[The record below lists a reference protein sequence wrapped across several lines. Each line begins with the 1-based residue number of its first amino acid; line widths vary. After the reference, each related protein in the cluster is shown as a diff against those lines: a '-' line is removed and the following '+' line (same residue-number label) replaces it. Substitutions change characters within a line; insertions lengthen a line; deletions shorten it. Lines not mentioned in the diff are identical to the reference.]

1 MPIASKFAALGGGN
15 GFPYCLAFVD
25 VSSFVV
31 HPLTLEQA
39 MKCYWLLS
47 ELKCTASAELNAAT
61 ADPPFNIST
70 SITNIPLEG
79 SDLDGK
85 PNGEVRKPHERACGG
100 SFGFFDNLY
109 SEQTNGGSY
118 VRIGVTCGPRIE
130 RLYNGSVY
138 DENNFIGYGLRG
150 ASGDESS
157 LPTFN
162 ITASAAGYGG
172 GSALVQI
179 ASYQKPFSS
188 SSIFRRDIRTITL
201 DVGGEDISFIMRQRA
216 ALSGRDG
223 GLTSHLFTFT
233 DSGCDIKSVF
243 TAQPSVTSAH
253 FKIDVTELDVFTF
266 N

>member
-1 MPIASKFAALGGGN
+1 MPIASKFAALGAGN
-15 GFPYCLAFVD
+15 GFPSCLAFVD

-61 ADPPFNIST
+61 ANPPFNIST
-70 SITNIPLEG
+70 SITNIPLEE

-85 PNGEVRKPHERACGG
+85 PNGKVRKPHERVCGG
-100 SFGFFDNLY
+100 SFGFFDNQY
-109 SEQTNGGSY
+109 SEQTNGGSF
-118 VRIGVTCGPRIE
+118 VRIEVNCFPSIQ

-138 DENNFIGYGLRG
+138 DENNFIGYGFRG
-150 ASGDESS
+150 GSVNNDNGS
-157 LPTFN
+157 PFN
-162 ITASAAGYGG
+162 ITAQAAGYGG
-172 GSALVQI
+172 GTAIVQI

-188 SSIFRRDIRTITL
+188 TSIFQDDIRTITL
-201 DVGGEDISFIMRQRA
+201 DVDGEDIKFMMRQRA

-223 GLTSHLFTFT
+223 GFLSHSFTFT
-233 DSGCDIKSVF
+233 DSGCDIRSVF
-243 TAQPSVTSAH
+243 TLQPSVTSAH
-253 FKIDVTELDVFTF
+253 LKVNVTGLDAFTF